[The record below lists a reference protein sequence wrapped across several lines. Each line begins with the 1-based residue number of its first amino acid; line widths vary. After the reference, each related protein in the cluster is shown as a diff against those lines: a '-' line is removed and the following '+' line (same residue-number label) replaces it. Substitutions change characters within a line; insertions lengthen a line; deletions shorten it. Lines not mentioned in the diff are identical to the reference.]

1 MEYPPPRLSLPPVFN
16 TLGLLNDPPPLRRA
30 LQEAGAESVLM
41 SLWAVQD
48 RETRELMTLFYDKWL
63 SGMDKHA
70 ALRAA
75 PVGNAPQG

>member
-1 MEYPPPRLSLPPVFN
+1 MC
-16 TLGLLNDPPPLRRA
+16 LRRA

-41 SLWAVQD
+41 SLWAVRD

-63 SGMDKHA
+63 SGMDMYE

-75 PVGNAPQG
+75 QLEMRRRVKARYGHDVPNYWGGFVLVGH

>member
-1 MEYPPPRLSLPPVFN
+1 
-16 TLGLLNDPPPLRRA
+16 